1 MHEKDQV
8 YHLSL
13 FNNIKSGVREGF
25 IQPPCCFPT
34 RTSKDFS
41 NVNRSHF
48 LSPVRIFDPELKTD

>member
-1 MHEKDQV
+1 MHEKYQV

-48 LSPVRIFDPELKTD
+48 LSPVRI